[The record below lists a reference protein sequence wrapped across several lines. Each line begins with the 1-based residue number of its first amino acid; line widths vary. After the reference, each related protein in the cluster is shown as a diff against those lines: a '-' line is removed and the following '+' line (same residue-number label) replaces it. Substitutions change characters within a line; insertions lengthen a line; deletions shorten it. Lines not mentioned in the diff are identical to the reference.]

1 MSANVETCFVVREPA
16 WHGLGK
22 VLENAPTAEQA
33 IIEAGLDWQVNSK
46 PLFHQIEGVGDVKID
61 NYVANVRSS
70 DNKVLGVV
78 TDRYSIVQNSEAFQF
93 VDSLLDEGLTYESA
107 GSLEGGKNIW
117 LLGKMP
123 KDNILGDELEPYVC
137 FNNRHDGQ
145 GSIRVCMTP
154 VRVVCNNTLNLALN
168 TAKRSWATRHVG
180 DLAAKLDEARYT
192 LGMINEY
199 VDALK
204 VEAEKLAET
213 PLSDNEVE
221 AILNNIFLVKEDDS
235 DLKKARVEQTKTT
248 IYTCMLA
255 PDILKFRNT
264 AYGAMM
270 AITDFADHAEPLR
283 KTAAMSDWHFVVRMN
298 ACMRIRNSFMRACRR
313 MLNRR
318 IQSALAT

>member
-1 MSANVETCFVVREPA
+1 MSANVESCFVVREKA

-22 VLENAPTAEQA
+22 VLENAPTAEDA
-33 IIEAGLDWQVNSK
+33 IKEAGLDWEVNSK
-46 PLFHQIEGVGDVKID
+46 PLFHQVEGIGDVQID
-61 NYVANVRSS
+61 NYVANVRST

-78 TDRYSIVQNSEAFQF
+78 TGRYSIVQNSEAFQF
-93 VDSLLDEGLTYESA
+93 VDSLLGEGLTYESA

-123 KDNILGDELEPYVC
+123 KNDILGDELEPYVC

-154 VRVVCNNTLNLALN
+154 VRVVCNNTLNLALE

-180 DLAAKLDEARYT
+180 DITSKLDEARYT
-192 LGMINEY
+192 LGLINEY

-204 VEAEKLAET
+204 VEAEALAET
-213 PLSDNEVE
+213 PLSDSEVE
-221 AILNNIFLVKEDDS
+221 AILDTIFPVKEDDS
-235 DLKKARVEQTKTT
+235 ALRKDRVEQTKAT

-270 AITDFADHAEPLR
+270 AITDFADHAEPVR
-283 KTAAMSDWHFVVRMN
+283 KTE
-298 ACMRIRNSFMRACRR
+298 SFNEKRWGQIIVGHPLVDR
-313 MLNRR
+313 MLKEVKLLTTTR
-318 IQSALAT
+318 